1 MNHFYFLIVYLAG
14 LFFLLPT
21 RLSAQNIQ
29 AIEITGK
36 GNNSSSSV
44 FDYRYSK
51 VRNQLCLTPNVLCLP
66 EGTKIHSIT
75 LRYRV
80 QKYGSTITESKGNMH
95 IALGETPNK
104 PEYKYPYSYIEDGL
118 KTYYDSPD
126 LLEFDT
132 EGNKKDVTY
141 RFDTPYEY
149 TGNYLLV
156 DILTST
162 LTPLE
167 NAPSIYTTCHESESI
182 TNLQGREEDQPYP
195 SSIKPDLILGVE
207 LPANQAVPYIPFTD
221 REQILGH
228 AAVGESSESLEI
240 PIRNMGDQSFNV
252 TALGSSGSFTLVD
265 PKTVGANS
273 SETIHIQ
280 FSPQT
285 AGTYE
290 ETMVLQ
296 TTAGNFDMKLSGT
309 TYRQVPYTRE
319 IKASSDNPARGQLSA
334 EKDQITELTVTG
346 RLDNSDTYFLLNEMP
361 NLTKLDMSAA
371 VSSDNYFYIRDE
383 NWHKF
388 EQLALPAGIKDIT
401 IPQNANLSKLI
412 LPLGFERIVGE
423 YVDGNQC
430 PLPPNL
436 TTLIVLGNNPIS
448 AGSPEVTLKYIETV
462 YVPENAVQAWKNNWD
477 WRNKNIQP
485 ITDAVLQPG
494 FGGNVVIRDEQTFTP
509 EDYPK
514 GEVEISIKPDAELIT
529 ASACLTNQAPAQ
541 IKKLSLTYRLESRSQ
556 GYNEPP
562 SDGLFSEKGAY
573 SAFINENDE
582 ASLQSLSYSLQLKPQ
597 AWHFI
602 AFPFNIDRNAFV
614 SATENG
620 SQEYVIRT
628 YDGQA
633 RANQG
638 MDVWPEDDNWKDVNG
653 ALQAGRGYILQ
664 TEYPE
669 QSNDDYNLS
678 VELTDAEAIQALLN
692 TQAVSIPLEDY
703 NSTNENDKSWNLI
716 GNPYPAFYNIRN
728 IGFGNASIITIWN
741 GQGYTPLSIL
751 DDSYA
756 LRPLEAFF
764 VQKPD
769 DQPSITFNP
778 QGRLPSASV
787 PEPYSFRSAS
797 QSERRLL
804 NLCLEGDTYIDR
816 TRIVINPSARMDYDI
831 NNDATK
837 WMSPDKTLPQ
847 FYTLDEQGKQ
857 YAINERPAGTGRIP
871 VGLYA
876 GQTGTYT
883 FKMSPEGDW
892 QNVYLI
898 DKYENKQ
905 VDLCHT
911 TYSFRADKGT
921 TDDRFEIRLGEI
933 STSNATIGMPPY
945 SLQTEG
951 HTLYIQ
957 TETEALVSIHT
968 ATSLQTYSNRIK
980 AGTTSIPLEQ
990 GFYLVRINESTH
1002 KVIIH

>member
-1 MNHFYFLIVYLAG
+1 MNYFYFLIVYLTG
-14 LFFLLPT
+14 ILFLLPT
-21 RLSAQNIQ
+21 RLSAKDIQ
-29 AIEITGK
+29 SIEITGK

-44 FDYRYSK
+44 FDYQYSK
-51 VRNQLCLTPNVLCLP
+51 VRNQLCLPPNVLCLP

-80 QKYGSTITESKGNMH
+80 QKYGSTITESQGNIR

-118 KTYYDSPD
+118 ETYYNNSD
-126 LLEFDT
+126 LLEFDK
-132 EGNKKDVTY
+132 EGTNKNVTY

-149 TGNYLLV
+149 TGNYLIV
-156 DILTST
+156 DLLTST
-162 LTPLE
+162 STPQE
-167 NAPSIYTTCHESESI
+167 NAPYIGTTYHQSESI
-182 TNLQGREEDQPYP
+182 TNLQGREENQPYP
-195 SSIKPDLILGVE
+195 NSIKPDLILGVE
-207 LPANQAVPYIPFTD
+207 LPVNQAVPYIPFTD

-228 AAVGESSESLEI
+228 AIVGGSSESLEI

-252 TALGSSGSFTLVD
+252 TALSGSSAFTLID

-280 FSPQT
+280 FIPQT

-309 TYRQVPYTRE
+309 TYRQTPYSLE
-319 IKASSDNPARGQLSA
+319 ITSSRDNPLSKQLGE
-334 EKDQITELTVTG
+334 EKDQITELSISG
-346 RLDNSDTYFLLNEMP
+346 QLSGYDMYILLNEMP

-371 VSSDNYFYIRDE
+371 ISVDNYFNMRDE
-383 NWHKF
+383 NGRRF
-388 EQLALPAGIKDIT
+388 EQLALPAGIKNIT

-412 LPLGFERIVGE
+412 LPLGFESIWGE
-423 YVDGNQC
+423 HIDGNEC

-436 TTLIVLGNNPIS
+436 TTLIILGNNPIS
-448 AGSPEVTLKYIETV
+448 TGNPEVTLKYIETV

-494 FGGNVVIRDEQTFTP
+494 FGGSVVVRDERVFTP

-514 GEVEISIKPDAELIT
+514 GKVEISIKPDAEQVT
-529 ASACLTNQAPAQ
+529 ASACLTNQAPVQ
-541 IKKLSLTYRLESRSQ
+541 INKLSLSYRLEDR
-556 GYNEPP
+556 GDTP
-562 SDGLFSEKGAY
+562 SEGLFSEKGAY
-573 SAFINENDE
+573 AAFINENDE
-582 ASLQSLSYSLQLKPQ
+582 ASLQCLSYNLQLEPQ
-597 AWHFI
+597 EWHFI
-602 AFPFNIDRNAFV
+602 AFPFNVDRNAFV

-620 SQEYVIRT
+620 SRQYVIRT
-628 YDGQA
+628 YDSQA

-638 MDVWPEDDNWKDVNG
+638 MDVWPEDDNWKDVKG

-692 TQAVSIPLEDY
+692 TQAVSISLEEY
-703 NSTNENDKSWNLI
+703 NSTDENDKSWNLI
-716 GNPYPAFYNIRN
+716 GNPYPAFYNIRS

-741 GQGYTPLSIL
+741 GQGYTPLSIF

-769 DQPSITFNP
+769 DQSSITFNP

-787 PEPYSFRSAS
+787 PESYTFRSVS
-797 QSERRLL
+797 QPERRLL

-831 NNDATK
+831 NNDAAK

-857 YAINERPAGTGRIP
+857 YAINERPAGTGCIP
-871 VGLYA
+871 VGIYI

-883 FKMSPEGDW
+883 FKMLPEGDW

-933 STSNATIGMPPY
+933 PTSNTSIGIPSY
-945 SLQTEG
+945 SIRTEE

-957 TETEALVSIHT
+957 TETDAFVSIHT
-968 ATSLQTYSNRIK
+968 ATGVQTYSNRIK
-980 AGTTSIPLEQ
+980 AGTISIPLEQ